1 MTARRRTGQPA
12 PTTVGKRNPMKPFL
26 YNTIVPFFVVFSI
39 ATVILKANPYGYYL
53 IEQAGGM
60 VQDVPKTMVE
70 AQKYVQDENKLNFM
84 NASKGDAQQ
93 SYIALQGMEKTYG
106 DGSGVP
112 GYVPKQLAA
121 DPQVQLGINSY
132 AQNLP
137 NTPEGANLKNYLQR
151 QQARDQMLLAY
162 SARLRAQA
170 TAANQPSL
178 TLVQCASIS
187 NSLANFGYDNRI
199 QAINE
204 AAESDSLKAHE
215 RDQQLQL
222 REYQQQRDDADSA
235 WK

>member
-1 MTARRRTGQPA
+1 
-12 PTTVGKRNPMKPFL
+12 MKPFL
-26 YNTIVPFFVVFSI
+26 QKTIVALLGSLSI
-39 ATVILKANPYGYYL
+39 ATSMLRADVYGYYL

-60 VQDVPKTMVE
+60 IQDVPKTMVE
-70 AQKYVQDENKLNFM
+70 AQKYVQDENKLNFI
-84 NASKGDAQQ
+84 NASRGDAQQ
-93 SYIALQGMEKTYG
+93 NYIAWQGMEETYG

-112 GYVPKQLAA
+112 GYVPNQLAA
-121 DPQVQLGINSY
+121 NPQVQLGIAAY
-132 AQNLP
+132 AKNLP

-151 QQARDQMLLAY
+151 QQTRDQMLLAY

-187 NSLANFGYDNRI
+187 NSLANIGYDNRI

-204 AAESDSLKAHE
+204 AAESDSLKAQE
-215 RDQQLQL
+215 RDRQLRL
-222 REYQQQRDDADSA
+222 REYQQQREDADSA